1 MIVYRIAK
9 KKRRSN
15 DLSGTGAYNEGGRW
29 NNVGVYAL
37 YTSENRA
44 LAALEVLVH
53 VEESELPP
61 KLYIMAIEIDDSA
74 PIYKV
79 KDSELPKDWRQAE
92 NIALKT
98 MGDKFFEDNKWIGLK
113 VRSAV
118 MPNEYNYILN
128 PLYPGYNNLVKVISI
143 EDHNTDER
151 LLR

>member
-1 MIVYRIAK
+1 MIVYLSAK
-9 KKRRSN
+9 KKQTSN

-61 KLYIMAIEIDDSA
+61 NLYIITINIDDSA
-74 PIYKV
+74 PIYEV
-79 KDSELPKDWRQAE
+79 KDSELPKDWRQPE
-92 NIALKT
+92 NIALKI
-98 MGDKFFEDNKWIGLK
+98 MGDKLFEDNKYIGLK

-128 PLYPGYNNLVKVISI
+128 PLYPDYNNLVKVISA
-143 EDHNTDER
+143 EGHNTDER
-151 LLR
+151 L

>member
-9 KKRRSN
+9 KKQRSN
-15 DLSGTGAYNEGGRW
+15 DLAGTGAYNEGGRW

-53 VEESELPP
+53 VEESELPAN
-61 KLYIMAIEIDDSA
+61 LYIMTINVDDSA
-74 PIYKV
+74 PIYEL
-79 KDSELPKDWRQAE
+79 KDSELPKDWRQPE

-98 MGDKFFEDNKWIGLK
+98 MGDKLFEDNKYIGLK
-113 VRSAV
+113 GRSAV
-118 MPNEYNYILN
+118 MPNEYNYIFN
-128 PLYPGYNNLVKVISI
+128 PLYPDYHNLVKVISV

>member
-9 KKRRSN
+9 KKNRSI
-15 DLSGTGAYNEGGRW
+15 DLSGKGAYNEGGRW

-61 KLYIMAIEIDDSA
+61 NLYIMTIEINDSA
-74 PIYKV
+74 PVYKV
-79 KDSELPKDWRQAE
+79 KDSEMPKDWRQPE
-92 NIALKT
+92 SIDLKAL
-98 MGDKFFEDNKWIGLK
+98 GDRLLDYNKYIGLK

-128 PLYPGYNNLVKVISI
+128 PLYPDYNNLVKVLNVENLSV
-143 EDHNTDER
+143 DGR
-151 LLR
+151 LIN